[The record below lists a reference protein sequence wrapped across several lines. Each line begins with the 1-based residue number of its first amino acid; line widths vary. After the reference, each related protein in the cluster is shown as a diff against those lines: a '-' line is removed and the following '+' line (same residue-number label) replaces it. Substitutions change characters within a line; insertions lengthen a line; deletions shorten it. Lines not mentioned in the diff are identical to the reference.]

1 MLLPWISVRCA
12 GRLHRA
18 GRRRLRRRHGPSPPR
33 IPHRSPPRDGARS
46 ATLRLAVA
54 APAPLSVFISYAEE
68 DARHR
73 DELWKHLAGLM
84 GEGRIRA
91 WHEARLEAGA
101 RSSPAVAAK
110 LDGAHVI
117 LLLISADYLA
127 AAKPS
132 AQTERALHRHEAGE
146 ARVIPVLVRDCDW
159 KTARFGRLKSL
170 PSDGRPV
177 TSWPNADEAW
187 TDVARGI
194 RTAVGEL
201 EAAEVMRSHSGMPA
215 MPEDMPPNN
224 LPRQRSDF
232 VGRDEELEALARSLA
247 REHRASVIQSRQAAV
262 YGLGGIGKTSIAIEY
277 AYRYAAQYPGGIWWV
292 DAEGD
297 PFAAMVRL
305 ADVLCTV
312 GPPEVRSSLRK
323 RPKAQDKLAGRV
335 RWILQNRQE
344 PSLLVLDNITDP
356 AWNELLPAGRVST
369 ISTSRDV
376 RLMIGRPVGLDVLS
390 AEEAKKLAVLIA
402 GDVSTP
408 AEVEALDRI
417 VRGDLGGFPVAVVA
431 AASAVR
437 RCKHSWAEYERHLR
451 AQPSKLFSRHEA
463 HGEYPRSVF
472 GALAFSIDLCPPQS
486 LERQLLNIGAFT
498 SPDDLPFEDLDQLPV
513 DGPLAALS
521 SGSIEANDALA
532 TLDDLGLL
540 HLDKNTHSASMHRLV
555 QTAVRHQM
563 NAIESRACVEAAL
576 RLVDHAFPESSED
589 VETWP
594 LCARWLPHA
603 LSVTSHAETYDVAKD
618 VRGRLI
624 ARFAVYLQGR
634 AAFKE
639 AKRYLERALALH
651 EAVFGPDDP
660 KVAAVLRSLGS
671 VLHDLSDLHGARAHL
686 ERALAIDVARSGPDH
701 PDVARD
707 VNDLGSVLMDQ
718 GDVPGARKRLERAL
732 AIDEATYG
740 PDDPSVAIRLNNL
753 GTLFRDLGDFAGA
766 RVHLERA
773 LAIDIRAYGPDHPTV
788 ANGRT
793 NLGRLLHDLGDLKGA
808 REQFEEALKIDEHS
822 YGLYHP
828 RFALALNNRGRVLR
842 DLGDLAGARA
852 DFERALAIVEDTY
865 GPDHPDVARDIN
877 NLGSVLR
884 DLGDLQGARANF
896 ARVLKISE
904 ATYGPNHPAVAIGCN
919 NLGSV
924 LQALGEL
931 PGAREQLERALGIA
945 QATYGPDHPLIASI
959 VNNLGRALQALGDLS
974 GAWQMIERAVEIAT
988 NTLGQAH
995 PSVQIF
1001 ARNLTRLGDAL
1012 AEASAQVGRNHED
1025 CVQGR
1030 HGPLGRE

>member
-1 MLLPWISVRCA
+1 M
-12 GRLHRA
+12 
-18 GRRRLRRRHGPSPPR
+18 
-33 IPHRSPPRDGARS
+33 
-46 ATLRLAVA
+46 A

-177 TSWPNADEAW
+177 TSWPIADEAW

-201 EAAEVMRSHSGMPA
+201 ETAEVMRSHSGMPA
-215 MPEDMPPNN
+215 MPEGMPPNN
-224 LPRQRSDF
+224 LPRRRSDF

-262 YGLGGIGKTSIAIEY
+262 YGLGGIGKTSVAIEY

-292 DAEGD
+292 DADGD

-305 ADVLCTV
+305 ADVLCAV

-323 RPKAQDKLAGRV
+323 RPKAQDKLAARV
-335 RWILQNRQE
+335 KWILQNRQE

-376 RLMIGRPVGLDVLS
+376 RLTIGRPVGLDVLS
-390 AEEAKKLAVLIA
+390 ADEAKKLAVLIA
-402 GDVSTP
+402 GDVSAP
-408 AEVEALDRI
+408 AEAAALDRI
-417 VRGDLGGFPVAVVA
+417 VRDELGGFPVAVVMA
-431 AASAVR
+431 AGAVR
-437 RCKHSWAEYERHLR
+437 RWRRSWVEYERYLR
-451 AQPSKLFSRHEA
+451 TDASRVFSMHERCS
-463 HGEYPRSVF
+463 EYPRSVF
-472 GALAFSIDLCPPQS
+472 AALAFSIDLCHPES
-486 LERQLLNIGAFT
+486 LERRLLHIAAFT
-498 SPDDLPFEDLDQLPV
+498 APDDLPFENLDQLPNR
-513 DGPLAALS
+513 GPLAALCW
-521 SGSIEANDALA
+521 GSIETNDAIA
-532 TLDDLGLL
+532 TLDGLKL
-540 HLDKNTHSASMHRLV
+540 FHLDKDTRSASVHRLV
-555 QTAVRHQM
+555 QAAVRAHM
-563 NAIESRACVEAAL
+563 SATDARACVEAAL
-576 RLVDHAFPESSED
+576 CLVDHHFPEDSD
-589 VETWP
+589 DATTWHA
-594 LCARWLPHA
+594 CARWLPHA
-603 LSVTSHAETYDVAKD
+603 LSVTSHAEAYDVARE
-618 VRGRLI
+618 VRGRLV

-634 AAFKE
+634 AAFAE
-639 AKRYLERALALH
+639 AKGYLERALALH

-660 KVAAVLRSLGS
+660 KVAAVLRCLGS
-671 VLHDLSDLHGARAHL
+671 VLHDLGDVGGARAHF
-686 ERALAIDVARSGPDH
+686 ERALAIDIARSGPDH

-707 VNDLGSVLMDQ
+707 ENGLGSVIMDQ
-718 GDVPGARKRLERAL
+718 GDVPGARKHLERAL

-753 GTLFRDLGDFAGA
+753 GALFRDLGDFTGA

-773 LAIDIRAYGPDHPTV
+773 LAIDIHAYGPDHPTV
-788 ANGRT
+788 AIGRT

-808 REQFEEALKIDEHS
+808 REQFEAALTIDEHS
-822 YGLYHP
+822 YGCYHP

-877 NLGSVLR
+877 SLGSVLR
-884 DLGDLQGARANF
+884 DLGDLAGARANF
-896 ARVLKISE
+896 ARVLRIAE
-904 ATYGPNHPAVAIGCN
+904 ATYGPDHPAVAIGCN

-924 LQALGEL
+924 LHALGEL
-931 PGAREQLERALGIA
+931 PGAREQLERALGIV
-945 QATYGPDHPLIASI
+945 QATYGPDHPVVASI
-959 VNNLGRALQALGDLS
+959 VNNLGRVLQALGDLS
-974 GAWQMIERAVEIAT
+974 GAWQQIERAVEIAT
-988 NTLGQAH
+988 KALGQAH

-1001 ARNLTRLGDAL
+1001 ARNLARLGDAL
-1012 AEASAQVGRNHED
+1012 ADSSAPVGRDHED